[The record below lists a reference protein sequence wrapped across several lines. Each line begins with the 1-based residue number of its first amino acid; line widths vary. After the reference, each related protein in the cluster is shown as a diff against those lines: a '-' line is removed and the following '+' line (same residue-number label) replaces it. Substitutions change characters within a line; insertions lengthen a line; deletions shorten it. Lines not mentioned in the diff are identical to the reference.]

1 MKRTKINKQARIP
14 SPFEATAYMT
24 ERSAVAVLMHWMREI
39 IERKNLDLGL
49 PDVDTSGADRKSPDI
64 VIYESRRS
72 QNVLCVIEAK
82 LPYFDVFDEPELKRP
97 AWEKANRRQARYFA
111 TTNFRDLIWFNTEKV
126 NALRPLEE
134 QIIDKYYL
142 SAVENLEQLET
153 TRYKESTIRQLE
165 AFLTKLYLVS
175 TGREPEPQL
184 AIDELLIYRL
194 HTKIGR
200 LSKYYTAIIED
211 RCHKDADFSS
221 KLGKWFREQ
230 GWSFAWQPQ
239 DFDKAA
245 RQTAYLLVNKILFYN
260 LLQAK
265 RPQELPPLEIPQGLA
280 KGAMLQA
287 HLQNYFNQV
296 LKIDYETIYTT
307 DFIDAIAF
315 PEEEAVVKE
324 IKELVS
330 ALHQYDF
337 SKLGYDIIGGIF
349 QRLIPQDERH
359 NLGQYF
365 TNPDIV
371 DIILK
376 FCLKHED
383 DKVLDPA
390 CGAGTFLVRAY
401 QHKKLMNLY
410 LKHEDL
416 LDSLWGDDIAKFPAH
431 LSTINLAINDLGVD
445 KNYPN
450 ILQEDFFNLLS
461 SEGGFE
467 LPPKSRKAMAKRLD
481 AKESEIEYPRWFD
494 CVVGNPPYTRQEEIS
509 EIAPQVI
516 QYKGGIIDKAL
527 KDTTGRKIA
536 DISKRAGIH
545 AYFFVHGTKF
555 LRNGGRF
562 GFIVSNSWLD
572 VDYGK
577 GLQEFFLKNYKII
590 TIIESKVERWFEDAD
605 INTCIIILEKCS
617 GDNKSKVR
625 NSNLARFVYLKKPL
639 RYFIPPAQDMW
650 QKQVERLDSID
661 KFIKTI
667 SAHNDFYENE
677 DLRIFP
683 KLQAELWE
691 EGFDLKQ
698 NKYVG
703 SKWGKYVR
711 APEIFFKILEK
722 GKGKLVPLKQ
732 IAEVR
737 RGFTT
742 GANEFF
748 YLTDDEINRWG
759 IEPEFWMHQDENSN
773 WVPNYVI
780 KSPRECKSI
789 IVKPEELKY
798 RVLMIHKDKKD
809 LRGTKVLRYIREG
822 ERKGYHLRPTCASR
836 ERWYDLGERGQ
847 VLLVWIKGIWDRH
860 FLPLMKRVC
869 YADQQLYEI
878 YLENPRDADIVGGSL
893 NSTFTP
899 IFAEHNARVNLGEGI
914 LWIATYEAATMPTLL
929 PSSVGSELEKKIK
942 SILGSFYKR
951 EIGSVFS
958 ELGAKSPEEVSLDKV
973 KPDRRELDKI
983 VMGEILGLSDDDQLE
998 VYRAVVDLVKSR
1010 IEKAKS
1016 FGKRKKTRE
1025 GLDIDLFIKT
1035 VTDKVGEDTL
1045 GKFYRDKILS
1055 HKPLATKRL
1064 PRVSG
1069 EVRIEPEL
1077 FGWRLSCGRQH
1088 LNCASEYEAR
1098 YLKVWLEAGL
1108 DSVKMPKDEDYLKE
1122 IVSPLEELKE
1132 KIDETLEA
1140 YLSSIVTPKLQQ
1152 RLRHQLWQ
1160 EVTKEVS

>member
-1 MKRTKINKQARIP
+1 MKKTKISKKARIP
-14 SPFEATAYMT
+14 SPFDTSAYKT
-24 ERSAVAVLMHWMREI
+24 ERSAVAVLMSWMREI
-39 IERKNLDLGL
+39 IEQKNLDLGH
-49 PDVDTSGADRKSPDI
+49 PDVDTSGIDRKSPDI
-64 VIYESRRS
+64 VIYESRRN

-82 LPYFDVFDEPELKRP
+82 PPYFDVFDEVDLKRP
-97 AWEKANRRQARYFA
+97 AREKANTRYARYFA
-111 TTNFRDLIWFNTEKV
+111 TTNFRELIWFNTKKV
-126 NALRPLEE
+126 NALKPLEE
-134 QIIDKYYL
+134 QIVDKYHL
-142 SAVENLEQLET
+142 SEIENLEQLEA

-175 TGREPEPQL
+175 TGKEAEPKQ

-194 HTKIGR
+194 HTKIDR
-200 LSKYYTAIIED
+200 LSKYYTTIIED
-211 RCHKDADFSS
+211 QCHKDTDFSL
-221 KLGKWFREQ
+221 KLSKWFREQ

-265 RPQELPPLEIPQGLA
+265 RPQELDPLAIPDSLT
-280 KGAMLQA
+280 KGALLQST
-287 HLQNYFNQV
+287 LQGYFNQV

-315 PEEEAVVKE
+315 PEEEGVVKE

-330 ALHQYDF
+330 VLHQYDF
-337 SKLGYDIIGGIF
+337 SKLGYEIIGGIF

-365 TNPDIV
+365 TNADIV

-376 FCLKHED
+376 FCSED
-383 DKVLDPA
+383 EKDKILDPA

-401 QHKKLMNLY
+401 QHKQ
-410 LKHEDL
+410 LKNQLLSHEVL
-416 LDSLWGDDIAKFPAH
+416 LDTLWGNDIAKFPAH
-431 LSTINLAINDLGVD
+431 LATINLAINDLGTD

-450 ILQEDFFNLLS
+450 ILQEDFFSLLS
-461 SEGGFE
+461 TEAGFE
-467 LPPKSRKAMAKRLD
+467 LPQRWRRAKAKTLSLKQR
-481 AKESEIEYPRWFD
+481 EIEYPHWFD

-509 EIAPQVI
+509 EITPQVI
-516 QYKGGIIDKAL
+516 RYKGGIIDKAL
-527 KDTTGRKIA
+527 KDTTGKKIA

-577 GLQEFFLKNYKII
+577 GLQEFFLKNYKIT

-617 GDNKSKVR
+617 GDNKAKER
-625 NSNLARFVYLKKPL
+625 NDNLARFVYLKKPL

-650 QKQVERLDSID
+650 QKQVERLNSID

-677 DLRIFP
+677 DFRIFP
-683 KLQAELWE
+683 KSQAELWQA
-691 EGFDLKQ
+691 GFDPEQ

-703 SKWGKYVR
+703 SKWGKYIR

-722 GKGKLVPLKQ
+722 SKGKLVPLKQ

-748 YLTDDEINRWG
+748 YLTEDEIRRWG
-759 IEPEFWMHQDENSN
+759 IEQEFWMHQDEQGN
-773 WVPNYVI
+773 WIPNYVI

-789 IVKPEELKY
+789 IVKPEDLKY
-798 RVLMIHKDKKD
+798 RVLMIHKDNKD
-809 LRGTKVLRYIREG
+809 LRGTKVLRYIRDG

-836 ERWYDLGERGQ
+836 ERWYDLGERNQ
-847 VLLVWIKGIWDRH
+847 ALLVWIKGIWDRH
-860 FLPLMKRVC
+860 FLPLTKRLC

-914 LWIATYEAATMPTLL
+914 LWIATYEAATMPSLL
-929 PSSVGSELEKKIK
+929 PSNIDSELENKIK
-942 SILGSFYKR
+942 SILASLYQR
-951 EIGSVFS
+951 EIGSVFT
-958 ELGAKSPEEVSLDKV
+958 ELGANSPDEVSLDKV
-973 KPDRRELDKI
+973 KSDRRELDKI
-983 VMGEILGLSDDDQLE
+983 VMGDILGLTDEEQIE
-998 VYRAVVDLVKSR
+998 AYRAVVDLVKSR

-1016 FGKRKKTRE
+1016 FGKRRKTKE

-1035 VTDKVGEDTL
+1035 VMDKVGEDTL
-1045 GKFYRDKILS
+1045 GKFYREKILS
-1055 HKPLATKRL
+1055 HKPLSTKRL

-1069 EVRIEPEL
+1069 EVRVAQDL
-1077 FGWRLSCGRQH
+1077 FGWRLSWGRQH
-1088 LNCASEYEAR
+1088 IDCTSEYEAR

-1108 DSVKMPKDEDYLKE
+1108 DSVKMPKDKDYLEE
-1122 IVSPLEELKE
+1122 IVPPLEELKS
-1132 KIDETLEA
+1132 KIDRTFQT

-1160 EVTKEVS
+1160 EAAKEVS

>member
-1 MKRTKINKQARIP
+1 MRKPKTGQVRIP
-14 SPFEATAYMT
+14 SPFDTTASKT
-24 ERSAVAVLMHWMREI
+24 ERSAVAVFMHWMREI
-39 IERKNLDLGL
+39 IEQKNLDLGL

-82 LPYFDVFDEPELKRP
+82 QPYFDVFDEADLKRP
-97 AWEKANRRQARYFA
+97 AWEKAKTRHARYFA
-111 TTNFRDLIWFNTEKV
+111 TTNFQQLIWFKT
-126 NALRPLEE
+126 LEDE
-134 QIIDKYYL
+134 IVDKYRL
-142 SAVENLEQLET
+142 SELENLEQLEA

-175 TGREPEPQL
+175 TGKEAEPKQ
-184 AIDELLIYRL
+184 AIDELVIYIL
-194 HTKIGR
+194 HIKIDR
-200 LSKYYTAIIED
+200 LSKYYTGIIED
-211 RCHKDADFSS
+211 RCHKDTDFSS
-221 KLGKWFREQ
+221 KLGKWFNEQ
-230 GWSFAWQPQ
+230 GWNFAWQPQ

-307 DFIDAIAF
+307 DFIDALAF
-315 PEEEAVVKE
+315 PEEEGVVKE

-330 ALHQYDF
+330 VLHQYDF
-337 SKLGYDIIGGIF
+337 SKLGYEIIGGIF
-349 QRLIPQDERH
+349 QRLIPQQERH

-365 TNPDIV
+365 TNADIV

-376 FCLKHED
+376 FCLRHEN

-401 QHKKLMNLY
+401 QHKKQMNQY
-410 LKHEDL
+410 LKHEEL
-416 LDSLWGDDIAKFPAH
+416 LDTLWGDDIAKFPAH

-450 ILQEDFFNLLS
+450 ILQEDFFTLLS
-461 SEGGFE
+461 SDGGFE
-467 LPPKSRKAMAKRLD
+467 LPPKSRKALAKRLD
-481 AKESEIEYPRWFD
+481 KKEREIEYPRWFD

-509 EIAPQVI
+509 EIATKNT

-527 KDTTGRKIA
+527 KDTTGKRIA

-545 AYFFVHGTKF
+545 AYFFVHGFKF

-590 TIIESKVERWFEDAD
+590 TIIESKVERWFEYAD

-617 GDNKSKVR
+617 GDNKSKER

-639 RYFIPPAQDMW
+639 HYFIPLAQDMW
-650 QKQVERLDSID
+650 QKQVERLNAID
-661 KFIKTI
+661 KLIRTI
-667 SAHNDFYENE
+667 LAHSDFYENE

-683 KLQAELWE
+683 KSQVELWE
-691 EGFDLKQ
+691 EGFDPKE

-703 SKWGKYVR
+703 AKWGKYIR
-711 APEIFFKILEK
+711 APEIFFKILARDK
-722 GKGKLVPLKQ
+722 DKLVPLKQ
-732 IAEVR
+732 VAEVR
-737 RGFTT
+737 FGIKT

-748 YLTDDEINRWG
+748 YLTEDEIKRRG
-759 IEPEFWMHQDENSN
+759 IEREFWMHQDEKGK
-773 WVPNYVI
+773 WTPNYVI
-780 KSPRECKSI
+780 RSLRECPMLTANI
-789 IVKPEELKY
+789 ENLKL
-798 RVLMIHKDKKD
+798 RMLMIHSEKANLK
-809 LRGTKVLRYIREG
+809 GTDVLRFIKNG
-822 ERKGYHLRPTCASR
+822 ESKGFDKRPTCSTR
-836 ERWYDLGERGQ
+836 KQW
-847 VLLVWIKGIWDRH
+847 
-860 FLPLMKRVC
+860 
-869 YADQQLYEI
+869 YEI
-878 YLENPRDADIVGGSL
+878 EDRVPFPILFSQMMGDRYMVIYNPMLAYVDHNFHEIRPKNRFYCEPLIAVL
-893 NSTFTP
+893 NST
-899 IFAEHNARVNLGEGI
+899 V
-914 LWIATYEAATMPTLL
+914 
-929 PSSVGSELEKKIK
+929 SSLFRELESYLFTG
-942 SILGSFYKR
+942 SINITKMDTWSVERLFTVDISKVGKDCITKLKR
-951 EIGSVFS
+951 AVSKLSARPVEHTLK
-958 ELGAKSPEEVSLDKV
+958 ELGASSPDEVSLDKV

-983 VMGEILGLSDDDQLE
+983 VMGEILGLTDDEQLE

-1016 FGKRKKTRE
+1016 FGKRKKTRD
-1025 GLDIDLFIKT
+1025 GLDIELFIRT
-1035 VTDKVGEDTL
+1035 VMDKIGEDTL
-1045 GKFYRDKILS
+1045 GKFYQEKILS
-1055 HKPLATKRL
+1055 HKPLVTKRL
-1064 PRVSG
+1064 PKVAG
-1069 EVRIEPEL
+1069 EVRVEPEL
-1077 FGWRLSCGRQH
+1077 FGWRLSSGRQH
-1088 LNCASEYEAR
+1088 LDCTSEYEAR

-1122 IVSPLEELKE
+1122 IVPRLEELKGN
-1132 KIDETLEA
+1132 IDDTFQT

-1152 RLRHQLWQ
+1152 RLRHHLWQ
-1160 EVTKEVS
+1160 EAIK

>member
-1 MKRTKINKQARIP
+1 MKGSRISKQARIP
-14 SPFEATAYMT
+14 SHFDTTAYKT

-39 IERKNLDLGL
+39 IEQQNLDLGL
-49 PDVDTSGADRKSPDI
+49 PDVDTSGADRKSPDT

-72 QNVLCVIEAK
+72 QNVLCLIEAK

-97 AWEKANRRQARYFA
+97 AWEKANTRHARYFA
-111 TTNFRDLIWFNTEKV
+111 TTNFRELIWFNTERA

-134 QIIDKYYL
+134 QIIDKYRL
-142 SAVENLEQLET
+142 SELENLEQLEA

-165 AFLTKLYLVS
+165 AFLIKLYVVAR
-175 TGREPEPQL
+175 GKEPEPKQ

-200 LSKYYTAIIED
+200 LSKYYTTIIED
-211 RCHKDADFSS
+211 RCHKDADFLA
-221 KLGKWFREQ
+221 KLGKWFNEQ

-239 DFDKAA
+239 DYDKAA

-260 LLQAK
+260 LLQTR
-265 RPQELPPLEIPQGLA
+265 RPQELDPLEIPQGLT
-280 KGAMLQA
+280 KGALLQST
-287 HLQNYFNQV
+287 LQGYFNQV

-315 PEEEAVVKE
+315 PEEEGVVKE

-330 ALHQYDF
+330 VLHQYDF
-337 SKLGYDIIGGIF
+337 SKLGYEIIGGIF

-359 NLGQYF
+359 MLGQYF
-365 TNPDIV
+365 TNADIV

-376 FCLKHED
+376 FCLRHES

-401 QHKKLMNLY
+401 KHKQHMNQY
-410 LKHEDL
+410 LKHEEL
-416 LDSLWGDDIAKFPAH
+416 LDTLWGADIAKFPAH

-450 ILQEDFFNLLS
+450 ILQEDFFKLLS
-461 SEGGFE
+461 TEAGFE
-467 LPPKSRKAMAKRLD
+467 MPRRWRRARARTLGL
-481 AKESEIEYPRWFD
+481 KEREIEYPRWFD
-494 CVVGNPPYTRQEEIS
+494 CVVGNPPYTRQEEIT
-509 EIAPQVI
+509 EIAPQVVH
-516 QYKGGIIDKAL
+516 YKGGIIDKAL
-527 KDTTGRKIA
+527 KDTTGKKIA

-562 GFIVSNSWLD
+562 GFIISNSWLD

-617 GDNKSKVR
+617 GDNKSKER
-625 NSNLARFVYLKKPL
+625 NSNLTRFVSLKKPL

-650 QKQVERLDSID
+650 QKQVERLNSID
-661 KFIKTI
+661 KIIKTI
-667 SAHNDFYENE
+667 SAHNDSYENE

-683 KLQAELWE
+683 KSQAELWE
-691 EGFDLKQ
+691 EGFDLEQ
-698 NKYVG
+698 NRYVG
-703 SKWGKYVR
+703 SKWGKYIR

-732 IAEVR
+732 IAEVKF
-737 RGFTT
+737 GIKT

-748 YLTDDEINRWG
+748 YLTEDEIKRWG
-759 IEPEFWMHQDENSN
+759 IEPEFWMHQNKRGN

-780 KSPRECKSI
+780 RSLREC
-789 IVKPEELKY
+789 PMLTARTGNLKL
-798 RVLMIHKDKKD
+798 RMLMVHTEKANLKGTNI
-809 LRGTKVLRYIREG
+809 LRFIKNG
-822 ERKGYHLRPTCASR
+822 ESKGFNKRPTCNTR
-836 ERWYDLGERGQ
+836 KLW
-847 VLLVWIKGIWDRH
+847 
-860 FLPLMKRVC
+860 
-869 YADQQLYEI
+869 YEI
-878 YLENPRDADIVGGSL
+878 EDRAPFPILFSQMMGVRYIVIHNPTLAYVDHNFHEIRPNNMSYCAPLVAVL
-893 NSTFTP
+893 NSTVSSLFRELDSYLFTGS
-899 IFAEHNARVNLGEGI
+899 INITKMDTWSVERFLTIDISRISKDYVVKLRRAIRNVSATRVEH
-914 LWIATYEAATMPTLL
+914 TF
-929 PSSVGSELEKKIK
+929 K
-942 SILGSFYKR
+942 
-951 EIGSVFS
+951 
-958 ELGAKSPEEVSLDKV
+958 ELGTSSPDEVFLDKV

-983 VMGEILGLSDDDQLE
+983 VMGDILGLTDDEQLE

-1035 VTDKVGEDTL
+1035 VMDKVGEDTL
-1045 GKFYRDKILS
+1045 GKFYQEKILS

-1064 PRVSG
+1064 PKVSG
-1069 EVRIEPEL
+1069 KVKLEQDL
-1077 FGWRLSCGRQH
+1077 FGWRVSSGRQH
-1088 LNCASEYEAR
+1088 IDCASEYEAC

-1122 IVSPLEELKE
+1122 IVSPLEELKT
-1132 KIDETLEA
+1132 KIDKTFET
-1140 YLSSIVTPKLQQ
+1140 YLSSIVSPKVQQ

-1160 EVTKEVS
+1160 EAIK